1 MKKILAKTIQP
12 IATKAYLKYNKEKT
26 KEGKKMKQKQEGITI
41 VTLVVTIVVL
51 LILAAITIGSLTSDN
66 GMIKEAS
73 SAKKAVERQALEEQ
87 IEIAIIKSE
96 QKHRSPTL
104 DQVIEEI
111 EKIEH
116 VTKVNKETGD
126 IENDLGEPI
135 KGKLDDY
142 IKKDIG
148 ENVTG
153 NNTSG
158 GNTSS
163 SNNTSGGNTSGGNT
177 SIGNNTAGGEIIK
190 PDVAN
195 VEITRNPSDIEII
208 ERIQAIEFSIE
219 ATGEGTKTYQWY
231 QNNTNSNKGGTLIVG
246 ATKAKYTISANEVTT
261 NLNETYY
268 YCIVT
273 IKNGTATDTKTSTPA
288 KLSVV
293 AVAMLTKQPVEVK
306 AIAGNSNV
314 SFTVEVEAAGTLTY
328 KWYKNLNHET
338 TGGTEV
344 ATGSTYT
351 IPANSV
357 SNSLS
362 GNYYYCVITQ
372 TYGSS
377 TTTITSNAVNLFVVS
392 PASITKHPMA
402 TSVKAGNSVTFIV
415 TATGEGITGY
425 QWYQNSTNSN
435 GGGMLIT
442 GATSST
448 YTIPAAEVTAAL
460 NGKYYYCVVS
470 QKYGEQTANQ
480 TSNVAILVVT
490 EDEIEKAIREGEV
503 LSSNNVTSITD
514 KYGNTVKV
522 PEGFKL
528 APDSATDVTGGI
540 VIEDVSHGATAG
552 SQFVW
557 IPIGTV
563 KYLGRNKD
571 NKSGSIYF

>member
-1 MKKILAKTIQP
+1 MQ
-12 IATKAYLKYNKEKT
+12 
-26 KEGKKMKQKQEGITI
+26 Q
-41 VTLVVTIVVL
+41 
-51 LILAAITIGSLTSDN
+51 
-66 GMIKEAS
+66 
-73 SAKKAVERQALEEQ
+73 
-87 IEIAIIKSE
+87 
-96 QKHRSPTL
+96 
-104 DQVIEEI
+104 
-111 EKIEH
+111 
-116 VTKVNKETGD
+116 
-126 IENDLGEPI
+126 
-135 KGKLDDY
+135 
-142 IKKDIG
+142 
-148 ENVTG
+148 
-153 NNTSG
+153 
-158 GNTSS
+158 
-163 SNNTSGGNTSGGNT
+163 NTSGGNTSGGNT
-177 SIGNNTAGGEIIK
+177 SIGNNTTGGEIIK

-195 VEITRNPSDIEII
+195 VEITRNPSDIETI

-314 SFTVEVEAAGTLTY
+314 SFTVEVEAEGTLTY

-402 TSVKAGNSVTFIV
+402 TSVKAGNSVIFTV

-460 NGKYYYCVVS
+460 NGKYYYFETNSTIATGWRKVDGYYVNSSGERMENVISRGIDVS
-470 QKYGEQTANQ
+470 RYQNEINWNEVANDDVSFAIIRMGSTKYGVEARYHENMQKANALGIQTGIYIIAIYFSP
-480 TSNVAILVVT
+480 TSSDSRV
-490 EDEIEKAIREGEV
+490 
-503 LSSNNVTSITD
+503 
-514 KYGNTVKV
+514 
-522 PEGFKL
+522 GFK
-528 APDSATDVTGGI
+528 I
-540 VIEDVSHGATAG
+540 II
-552 SQFVW
+552 F
-557 IPIGTV
+557 
-563 KYLGRNKD
+563 
-571 NKSGSIYF
+571 SIY